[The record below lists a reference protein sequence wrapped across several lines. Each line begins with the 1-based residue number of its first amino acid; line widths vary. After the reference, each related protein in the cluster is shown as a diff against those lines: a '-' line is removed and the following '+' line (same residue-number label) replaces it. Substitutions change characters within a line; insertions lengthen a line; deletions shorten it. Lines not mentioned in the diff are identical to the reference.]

1 MGVYTRE
8 NESERLSVAKS
19 VTMLFCSKL
28 HNSKAIPI
36 LLCVLFAPGRVLRH
50 SAKFSTIET
59 SLYRERAREEASGSI
74 FLGPRWSKSQFHVYG
89 TASFFFLFF
98 SFPEHTLH
106 FNEGLA
112 RILSA
117 H

>member
-36 LLCVLFAPGRVLRH
+36 LLCVLGPGRVLRH
-50 SAKFSTIET
+50 FAKFSTIET

-74 FLGPRWSKSQFHVYG
+74 LLGPRWSKSQFHVYG
-89 TASFFFLFF
+89 TASFFF